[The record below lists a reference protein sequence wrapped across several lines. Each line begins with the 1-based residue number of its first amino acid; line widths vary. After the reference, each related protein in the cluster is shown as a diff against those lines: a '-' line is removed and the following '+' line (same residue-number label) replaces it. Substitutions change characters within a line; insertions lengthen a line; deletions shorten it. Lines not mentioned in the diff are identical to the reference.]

1 MRHFKFWNTIFFA
14 LLTISPIFA
23 KIVRTE
29 HVAAELVSETQT
41 IQPGQPFWVAL
52 HLKMKP
58 DWHVYWRNAGDAGLP
73 TAIEWDLSD
82 GFKAGDIQ
90 WPYPIRFKLD
100 EFVNFGYKDEAMFP
114 VKITPP
120 ANLDKGKNVVLKA
133 RADWLVCAEICVP
146 ESAELELSL
155 DIGER
160 PIAND
165 RWVKPFADV
174 RAKLPIKNSEW
185 KIQAAIKDAALVFQI
200 TPPRWM
206 TEEISEIDFYPYE
219 ELTIQN
225 SAAQKLTKTAD
236 GYQLTVPLSPD
247 REGNPTHISG
257 ILVSDSGWRGAG
269 SEKAME
275 FSTEIRQKFSGAPTT
290 AKKEVSS
297 LWFALLF
304 AFAGGMILNL
314 MPCVLPVLSLKILGF
329 VRQAG
334 EDRSKVFRHG
344 LTFMAGVLASFWALA
359 GVLLLLRA
367 GGEQLGWGFQLQ
379 SPTFIIVLAIFMFLF
394 GLSLFGVFEIGASL
408 ASVGQ
413 QTAAKSGHFGSFM
426 SGVTATVVATP
437 CTAPFMGS
445 ALGFALSQSALVNI
459 AIFTALGL
467 GMAAPYVLLASSPPL
482 LKFVP
487 KPGAWMNI
495 LKQFMGFLLMA
506 TVIWLL
512 WVLGIQTGVN
522 GVIVLL
528 IALLFTGMGAWV
540 LGYWGNLTHGKSTR
554 LIARAL
560 AGVAI
565 IGSIIFTVRSVD
577 AAGATP
583 QRSAAVEKL
592 GDIRWQTYSPELVKN
607 LKARGKPF
615 FIDFTA
621 AWCLSCQVNQKVAF
635 GSTDVQQAFA
645 KHSITPIIAD
655 WTSKDEVITRALAE
669 YGRNSVP
676 LYVLFNG
683 KTNSAP
689 VILPEILTPGVVL
702 DALKNAGFN

>member
-1 MRHFKFWNTIFFA
+1 MLRFKFLITIIA

-23 KIVRTE
+23 KVVSTE
-29 HVAAELVSETQT
+29 HVSAELVSETQT
-41 IQPGQPFWVAL
+41 IQPGKPFWVAL
-52 HLKMKP
+52 HLQMKP

-73 TAIEWDLSD
+73 TSIEWDLPD

-90 WPYPIRFKLD
+90 WPYPERFKLD
-100 EFVNFGYKDEAMFP
+100 EFVNFGYEKEALFP

-120 ANLDKGKNVVLKA
+120 VNLNKGRSITLKA
-133 RADWLVCAEICVP
+133 RADWLVCEEICVP

-155 DIGER
+155 NVGER

-165 RWVKPFADV
+165 PWVKPFADV
-174 RAKLPIKNSEW
+174 RAMVPIKNSEW
-185 KIQAAIKDAALVFQI
+185 KIQAVIRDAALLFQI
-200 TPPRWM
+200 TPPEWV
-206 TEEISEIDFYPYE
+206 TGEISGIDFYPYD
-219 ELTIQN
+219 ELVIKN
-225 SAAQKLTKTAD
+225 SGAQILTKTAD
-236 GYQLTVPLSPD
+236 GYQLVVPLSAD
-247 REGNPTHISG
+247 RDGNPTRISG
-257 ILVSDSGWRGAG
+257 ILVSESGWRGAG

-275 FSTEIRQKFSGAPTT
+275 FSTEIGQKFSGGSPSD
-290 AKKEVSS
+290 KSEISS

-304 AFAGGMILNL
+304 AFVGGMILNL

-329 VRQAG
+329 VQQAG
-334 EDRSKVFRHG
+334 EDRRKVFHHG
-344 LTFMAGVLASFWALA
+344 LTFMAGVLASFWTLA

-379 SPTFIIVLAIFMFLF
+379 SPTFIIVLSIFMFLF
-394 GLSLFGVFEIGASL
+394 GLSLFGVFEIGTSL
-408 ASVGQ
+408 AGVGQ
-413 QTAAKSGHFGSFM
+413 ATAGKSGHFGSFM

-445 ALGFALSQSALVNI
+445 ALGFALSQSVLVNF

-467 GMAAPYVLLASSPPL
+467 GMAAPYVILASSPAL

-506 TVIWLL
+506 TVVWLL

-522 GVIVLL
+522 GVIIML

-540 LGYWGNLTHGKSTR
+540 LGYWGNLTRGKSTR
-554 LIARAL
+554 LIAQSL
-560 AGVAI
+560 AGIAI
-565 IGSIIFTVRSVD
+565 IGSIIFSVRSVD

-583 QRSAAVEKL
+583 QNANTVEKL
-592 GDIRWQTYSPELVKN
+592 GDIEWQTYSPDIVQS
-607 LKARGKPF
+607 LKAQGKPF

-621 AWCLSCQVNQKVAF
+621 AWCLSCQVNQKIAF
-635 GSTDVQQAFA
+635 GSEDVQQAFA
-645 KHSITPIIAD
+645 KNGITPIIAD

-676 LYVLFNG
+676 LYVLFTG
-683 KTNSAP
+683 KANSAP
-689 VILPEILTPGVVL
+689 IILPEILTPGVVL
-702 DALKNAGFN
+702 DALESAGFK

>member
-1 MRHFKFWNTIFFA
+1 
-14 LLTISPIFA
+14 
-23 KIVRTE
+23 
-29 HVAAELVSETQT
+29 
-41 IQPGQPFWVAL
+41 
-52 HLKMKP
+52 
-58 DWHVYWRNAGDAGLP
+58 
-73 TAIEWDLSD
+73 
-82 GFKAGDIQ
+82 
-90 WPYPIRFKLD
+90 
-100 EFVNFGYKDEAMFP
+100 
-114 VKITPP
+114 
-120 ANLDKGKNVVLKA
+120 
-133 RADWLVCAEICVP
+133 
-146 ESAELELSL
+146 
-155 DIGER
+155 
-160 PIAND
+160 
-165 RWVKPFADV
+165 
-174 RAKLPIKNSEW
+174 
-185 KIQAAIKDAALVFQI
+185 
-200 TPPRWM
+200 
-206 TEEISEIDFYPYE
+206 
-219 ELTIQN
+219 
-225 SAAQKLTKTAD
+225 
-236 GYQLTVPLSPD
+236 
-247 REGNPTHISG
+247 
-257 ILVSDSGWRGAG
+257 
-269 SEKAME
+269 ME
-275 FSTEIRQKFSGAPTT
+275 FSAEIRQKFSGAPTT

-329 VRQAG
+329 VQQAG
-334 EDRSKVFRHG
+334 EDRNKVFPHG

-394 GLSLFGVFEIGASL
+394 GLSLFGVFEIGTSL
-408 ASVGQ
+408 AAVGQ

-445 ALGFALSQSALVNI
+445 ALGFALSQSVLVNF

-467 GMAAPYVLLASSPPL
+467 GMAAPYVILASSPAL

-540 LGYWGNLTHGKSTR
+540 LGYWGNLTRGKSTR

-560 AGVAI
+560 AGIAI

-583 QRSAAVEKL
+583 QSSASVEKL

-607 LKARGKPF
+607 LKAQGKPF

-621 AWCLSCQVNQKVAF
+621 AWCLSCQVNQKIAF
-635 GSTDVQQAFA
+635 GSEDVQQAFA
-645 KHSITPIIAD
+645 KHGITPIVAD
-655 WTSKDEVITRALAE
+655 WTSKDETITRALAA

-676 LYVLFNG
+676 LYVLFTG

-702 DALKNAGFN
+702 DALESAGFK